1 MEDVHVVENIN
12 VAGSHVSHVE
22 KEHSNVKDSDINAPE
37 VSNVEVKTI
46 VGVAKSNEVVQGS
59 SVENNRKE
67 AVVEDSLSVRSRVD
81 DSGVSVQDAQAVD
94 ASVKVASV
102 KNLHLK
108 DPSESA
114 NDSGTKVAV
123 VQTFHLEVPDK
134 TRDSTAR
141 DSNVEDSRINE
152 PVVNVSSTKDS
163 NEESEKEL
171 KADDVPIPS
180 ITDLMI
186 DEMVSDS
193 NFNAIIDLNLHGSL
207 DSNLFVG

>member
-1 MEDVHVVENIN
+1 MEDVVENMN
-12 VAGSHVSHVE
+12 VAGSHVSRVE
-22 KEHSNVKDSDINAPE
+22 EEYSNVTDSDINAPE
-37 VSNVEVKTI
+37 ACRPNVEVQTI
-46 VGVAKSNEVVQGS
+46 VGVATSNEVVHGS
-59 SVENNRKE
+59 SVDNNRKE
-67 AVVEDSLSVRSRVD
+67 ADVEDSLSVQSHVD

-114 NDSGTKVAV
+114 NDSGTMVAV
-123 VQTFHLEVPDK
+123 VQTFHLDDPDK
-134 TRDSTAR
+134 TTR

-152 PVVNVSSTKDS
+152 PIVNVSSIKDS
-163 NEESEKEL
+163 IKESGKEL

-193 NFNAIIDLNLHGSL
+193 NFNAN
-207 DSNLFVG
+207 N